1 VARSRPSPSGVEA
14 ARRAGDV
21 SGAREAARRP
31 RILLTNDDGIHA
43 EGLLAAAD
51 VFAEFADVVVV
62 APDREQSACGHSL
75 SLNRP
80 LRLIETA
87 AGRFAVDGTPTDCV
101 NLAVH
106 WVLRDQPVD
115 LVVSGINHG
124 LNLGDDVTYSGTVSA
139 ALEAHLL
146 RLPAIAFSQQLAQET
161 SFARAARLAGALVRG
176 LLDRGVAER
185 MLLNVNLP
193 AVPASGVRL
202 TRLARR
208 VYEQVVV
215 ERGDPRGRRY
225 FWIGGEPR
233 WEEGPDCDHA
243 AVTAG
248 MVSVTPL
255 RLDLTDYDG
264 LAERDDFAAALGR
277 ILEETG

>member
-1 VARSRPSPSGVEA
+1 MS
-14 ARRAGDV
+14 
-21 SGAREAARRP
+21 RRP

-43 EGLLAAAD
+43 EGLGAVAEALAG
-51 VFAEFADVVVV
+51 FADVVVV
-62 APDREQSACGHSL
+62 APDREQSACGHAL
-75 SLNRP
+75 SLDRP
-80 LRLIETA
+80 LRMVEMRP
-87 AGRFAVDGTPTDCV
+87 GRFAVDGTPTDCV

-106 WVLRDQPVD
+106 WVLREDPVD

-146 RLPAIAFSQQLAQET
+146 GLPAVAFSQQIGDET
-161 SFARAARLAGALVRG
+161 SFARSARVSAALLHA
-176 LLDRGVAER
+176 LLDHGVSPR

-193 AVPASGVRL
+193 ATPSAGVRL

-243 AVTAG
+243 AVSAG
-248 MVSVTPL
+248 LVSITPL
-255 RLDLTDYDG
+255 RLDLTDYEG
-264 LAERDDFAAALGR
+264 LDAHAEVIAALGR
-277 ILEETG
+277 AVGDGG

>member
-1 VARSRPSPSGVEA
+1 MT
-14 ARRAGDV
+14 
-21 SGAREAARRP
+21 RP
-31 RILLTNDDGIHA
+31 RILLTNDDSIHA
-43 EGLLAAAD
+43 EGLRAAAEA
-51 VFAEFADVVVV
+51 FAEFAELVVV

-75 SLNRP
+75 TLNRP
-80 LRLIETA
+80 VRLEEVRP
-87 AGRFAVDGTPTDCV
+87 GQFSVDGTPTDCV

-106 WVLRDQPVD
+106 WLLREQPVD
-115 LVVSGINHG
+115 LVVSGINYG

-146 RLPAIAFSQQLAQET
+146 GLPAIAFSQEIRADT
-161 SFARAARLAGALVRG
+161 SFARAAGVAAALVRG
-176 LLDRGVAER
+176 LLEHGVPDRA
-185 MLLNVNLP
+185 LLNVNLP
-193 AVPASGVRL
+193 AADPLGLRL

-248 MVSVTPL
+248 LVSITPL
-255 RLDLTDYDG
+255 RLDLTDYG
-264 LAERDDFAAALGR
+264 ALGEQSGIMAALTR
-277 ILEETG
+277 VLESTG

>member
-1 VARSRPSPSGVEA
+1 VKP
-14 ARRAGDV
+14 
-21 SGAREAARRP
+21 RP

-43 EGLLAAAD
+43 EGLRVAAEA
-51 VFAEFADVVVV
+51 FAEFADVVVV

-75 SLNRP
+75 TLNRP
-80 LRLIETA
+80 LRLEEVR
-87 AGRFAVDGTPTDCV
+87 AGQFAVDGTPTDCV

-106 WVLRDQPVD
+106 WMLREQPVD
-115 LVVSGINHG
+115 LVVSGINYG

-146 RLPAIAFSQQLAQET
+146 GLPAIAISQQIRDDT
-161 SFARAARLAGALVRG
+161 SFQRSAKVAAVLVRG
-176 LLDRGVAER
+176 FLEQGLAARA
-185 MLLNVNLP
+185 LLNVNLP
-193 AVPASGVRL
+193 AAMPAGVRQ

-208 VYEQVVV
+208 VYEQVVS
-215 ERGDPRGRRY
+215 EHGDPRGRRY

-248 MVSVTPL
+248 LVSVTPL
-255 RLDLTDYDG
+255 RLDLTDYD
-264 LAERDDFAAALGR
+264 ALEQKPKALDALSR
-277 ILEETG
+277 ALESIV

>member
-1 VARSRPSPSGVEA
+1 VKRSS
-14 ARRAGDV
+14 
-21 SGAREAARRP
+21 RRP

-43 EGLLAAAD
+43 EGLEAAAEAL
-51 VFAEFADVVVV
+51 AEFADVVVV
-62 APDREQSACGHSL
+62 APDREQSACGHAL
-75 SLNRP
+75 SLDRP
-80 LRLIETA
+80 LRLVERG

-106 WVLRDQPVD
+106 WVLREDPVD

-146 RLPAIAFSQQLAQET
+146 GLPAVALSQQLGEET
-161 SFARAARLAGALVRG
+161 SFARSARVSAALVRG
-176 LLDRGVAER
+176 LFDHGVSPR

-193 AVPASGVRL
+193 AVPSSGVRL

-208 VYEQVVV
+208 VYEQVVE

-243 AVTAG
+243 AVSTG
-248 MVSVTPL
+248 LVSITPL
-255 RLDLTDYDG
+255 RLDLTDYEG
-264 LAERDDFAAALGR
+264 LDAHAEVITALGR
-277 ILEETG
+277 LVGGDG

>member
-1 VARSRPSPSGVEA
+1 VP
-14 ARRAGDV
+14 
-21 SGAREAARRP
+21 RP

-43 EGLLAAAD
+43 EGLRAAAEALAA
-51 VFAEFADVVVV
+51 FAEVVVV

-75 SLNRP
+75 TLTRP
-80 LRLIETA
+80 VRLEEVRP
-87 AGRFAVDGTPTDCV
+87 GQFSVDGTPTDCV

-106 WVLRDQPVD
+106 WLLREQPVD
-115 LVVSGINHG
+115 LVVSGINYG

-146 RLPAIAFSQQLAQET
+146 GLPAVAFSQQIREET
-161 SFARAARLAGALVRG
+161 SFARAAEVAATLVRG
-176 LLDRGVAER
+176 LLEHGVPRNA
-185 MLLNVNLP
+185 LLNVNLP
-193 AVPASGVRL
+193 AAAPAGLRF

-243 AVTAG
+243 AITAG
-248 MVSVTPL
+248 LVSITPL
-255 RLDLTDYDG
+255 RLDLTDYGALEDQASVIASLG
-264 LAERDDFAAALGR
+264 RALGSV
-277 ILEETG
+277 G

>member
-1 VARSRPSPSGVEA
+1 MS
-14 ARRAGDV
+14 
-21 SGAREAARRP
+21 RRP

-43 EGLLAAAD
+43 EGLEAAAEAL
-51 VFAEFADVVVV
+51 AEFAEVVVV
-62 APDREQSACGHSL
+62 APDREQSACGHAL
-75 SLNRP
+75 SLDRP
-80 LRLIETA
+80 LRIVERG

-106 WVLRDQPVD
+106 WVLREDPVD

-146 RLPAIAFSQQLAQET
+146 GLPAIALSQQIGDET
-161 SFARAARLAGALVRG
+161 SFSRSARVSAALVRG
-176 LLDRGVAER
+176 LLDHGVSPR
-185 MLLNVNLP
+185 TLLNVNLP
-193 AVPASGVRL
+193 AIPSNGVRL

-208 VYEQVVV
+208 VYEQVVE

-243 AVTAG
+243 AVSSG
-248 MVSVTPL
+248 VVSITPL
-255 RLDLTDYDG
+255 RLDLTDYEG
-264 LAERDDFAAALGR
+264 LEAHAEVISALGR
-277 ILEETG
+277 LVGGAG

>member
-1 VARSRPSPSGVEA
+1 MVHTTP
-14 ARRAGDV
+14 
-21 SGAREAARRP
+21 AARRP

-51 VFAEFADVVVV
+51 AFAEFADVVVV

-80 LRLIETA
+80 LRLIEMP

-106 WVLRDQPVD
+106 WMLRDQPVD

-146 RLPAIAFSQQLAQET
+146 RLPAIAFSQQIAEAT
-161 SFARAARLAGALVRG
+161 SFARAARLAGALVPHDT
-176 LLDRGVAER
+176 LEALDPLV
-185 MLLNVNLP
+185 
-193 AVPASGVRL
+193 
-202 TRLARR
+202 
-208 VYEQVVV
+208 
-215 ERGDPRGRRY
+215 GRYRSAAQHDA
-225 FWIGGEPR
+225 PSAA
-233 WEEGPDCDHA
+233 PDGKRA
-243 AVTAG
+243 
-248 MVSVTPL
+248 
-255 RLDLTDYDG
+255 
-264 LAERDDFAAALGR
+264 
-277 ILEETG
+277 

>member
-1 VARSRPSPSGVEA
+1 MTP
-14 ARRAGDV
+14 
-21 SGAREAARRP
+21 RP

-43 EGLLAAAD
+43 EGLRAAAEALAD
-51 VFAEFADVVVV
+51 FADVVVV

-75 SLNRP
+75 TLNRP
-80 LRLIETA
+80 LRIDEVRP
-87 AGRFAVDGTPTDCV
+87 GQFAVDGTPTDCV

-106 WVLRDQPVD
+106 WMLREQPVD
-115 LVVSGINHG
+115 LVVSGINYG

-146 RLPAIAFSQQLAQET
+146 GLPAIALSQQIDTET
-161 SFARAARLAGALVRG
+161 SFPRSAKVAAGLVRG
-176 LLDRGVAER
+176 LLDHGLPER
-185 MLLNVNLP
+185 ALLNVNLP
-193 AVPASGVRL
+193 ARPPRGVRF

-208 VYEQVVV
+208 VYEQVVS

-248 MVSVTPL
+248 LVSVTPL
-255 RLDLTDYDG
+255 RLDLTDYKALDEEKG
-264 LAERDDFAAALGR
+264 YAAALDR
-277 ILEETG
+277 ALESIG

>member
-1 VARSRPSPSGVEA
+1 MNG
-14 ARRAGDV
+14 
-21 SGAREAARRP
+21 RP

-43 EGLLAAAD
+43 EGLGAAAD
-51 VFAEFADVVVV
+51 AFAAFADVVVV

-75 SLNRP
+75 TLNRP
-80 LRLIETA
+80 LRLEEVRP
-87 AGRFAVDGTPTDCV
+87 GRFAVDGTPTDCV

-106 WVLRDQPVD
+106 WMLRDQTID
-115 LVVSGINHG
+115 LVASGINYG

-146 RLPAIAFSQQLAQET
+146 GLPAIAFSQQIGERT
-161 SFARAARLAGALVRG
+161 SFERSAKVAAAVVERLLRHG
-176 LLDRGVAER
+176 LPQR

-193 AVPASGVRL
+193 APPATGVRL

-248 MVSVTPL
+248 LVSITPL
-255 RLDLTDYDG
+255 RLDLTDYATLEEQAG
-264 LAERDDFAAALGR
+264 VVAALAGL
-277 ILEETG
+277 LEATG